1 VSTKEGVN
9 QTDAAGSAGKRRKLI
24 GFPGEGQ
31 GLLAVPHY
39 IGDKAHLNA
48 HGPNGLPGLYSV
60 EFVLARP
67 DSRNMP
73 EAEIRFADAFRG
85 DSHLAIAKPAVI
97 VDIDPDQILLSYK
110 TATATFMFRG
120 YPNEAGYLGKVVSE
134 PFHAPNRRV
143 AEASART
150 AIQGLLSNLSS
161 QLDIPLIIEIVEVT
175 ELATKA
181 KGLSFVAPFPPT
193 PMAVRGAGSFND
205 PEFEHAVALY
215 REALNSN
222 TPIYR
227 FLCFYK
233 ILELSRKR
241 RKRLGIKHKSSL
253 KQPRPGE
260 QVPLRDQKAMTEWL
274 NALFYANRDW
284 DEGIFDQVF
293 ITEALGRK
301 LNNLVD
307 NELRPIR
314 DRIAHGIL
322 DDGDFLLLDRQDD
335 RDRVSHWLPLM
346 RCMAR
351 RVMKNDFAEYLEY
364 LNEDGSI
371 SESPQANPGQTTPSV
386 SGV

>member
-1 VSTKEGVN
+1 
-9 QTDAAGSAGKRRKLI
+9 
-24 GFPGEGQ
+24 
-31 GLLAVPHY
+31 
-39 IGDKAHLNA
+39 
-48 HGPNGLPGLYSV
+48 
-60 EFVLARP
+60 
-67 DSRNMP
+67 
-73 EAEIRFADAFRG
+73 
-85 DSHLAIAKPAVI
+85 
-97 VDIDPDQILLSYK
+97 
-110 TATATFMFRG
+110 
-120 YPNEAGYLGKVVSE
+120 
-134 PFHAPNRRV
+134 
-143 AEASART
+143 
-150 AIQGLLSNLSS
+150 
-161 QLDIPLIIEIVEVT
+161 LIIEIVEVT

-193 PMAVRGAGSFND
+193 LMAVRGAGSFND

-322 DDGDFLLLDRQDD
+322 DDGDFLFLDRQDD

-371 SESPQANPGQTTPSV
+371 SESPQADPGQTTPSV

>member
-1 VSTKEGVN
+1 VSTKEVVN
-9 QTDAAGSAGKRRKLI
+9 PRDAAGSAGKRRKLT

-31 GLLAVPHY
+31 GILAVPHY

-48 HGPNGLPGLYSV
+48 HGPNGAPGLYSV

-67 DSRNMP
+67 DRRNMP
-73 EAEIRFADAFRG
+73 EAEIKFADAFRG

-97 VDIDPDQILLSYK
+97 LDIDPDQILLSYRN
-110 TATATFMFRG
+110 ATATFTFRG
-120 YPNEAGYLGKVVSE
+120 YPNEAGYLGKIVSE
-134 PFHAPNRRV
+134 PFHAPSRRV
-143 AEASART
+143 AEASARS

-161 QLDIPLIIEIVEVT
+161 QLDIPLIVEIVEVT

-181 KGLSFVAPFPPT
+181 KGMSFVAPFPAT
-193 PMAVRGAGSFND
+193 PMAVRGAGSFTD

-241 RKRLGIKHKSSL
+241 RKRLGLKHKSSL

-274 NALFYANRDW
+274 NALFYNRDW
-284 DEGIFDQVF
+284 DEGIFGQIF
-293 ITEALGRK
+293 ITEALGKK
-301 LNNLVD
+301 LNNLMD

-322 DDGDFLLLDRQDD
+322 DDGGFLLLDRQED
-335 RDRVSHWLPLM
+335 RDRVLHWLPLI

-371 SESPQANPGQTTPSV
+371 SESPQAAPSPTAPSV